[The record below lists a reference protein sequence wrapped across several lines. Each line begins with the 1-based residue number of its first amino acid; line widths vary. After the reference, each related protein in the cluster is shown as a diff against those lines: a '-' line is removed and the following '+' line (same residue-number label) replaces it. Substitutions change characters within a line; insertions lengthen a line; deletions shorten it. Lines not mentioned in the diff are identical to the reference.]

1 MFDRCV
7 GKTDWLRLKDN
18 TEERKMMNKKYYK
31 SMVGLLALVVA
42 IGTTAVAQDV
52 TNGNLTV
59 TNQLTVIGPD
69 SSTAG
74 ESRGIEGEAPIIID
88 QGDGTSLLFTR
99 SAAIVFTRTNEA
111 SGSVTADIN
120 GDVELT
126 ERVVSVE
133 TYRYSIYAEKL
144 IDNNTLVDIPR
155 EGLPSPL
162 YRAGSGG
169 SNSVGTILFN
179 FNNTAPITVDSS
191 EPDPADWSIPV
202 DALYPP
208 HKDLIADPIVYIRSG
223 GSLQVG
229 GNANVDGD
237 VDVGGALRVQGT
249 DVMGAI
255 GDAAA
260 LADLAAYDAAAL
272 SQPAE
277 EEAEAAPVASASV
290 DGFSISGLGVASGFT
305 GDNYVMSWSTS
316 AGKNYQIQSSVD
328 LETWEDVGL
337 VLTGNGSTMTWANA
351 IVDSQCYYRVI
362 ELD

>member
-1 MFDRCV
+1 MED
-7 GKTDWLRLKDN
+7 KSKLKIV
-18 TEERKMMNKKYYK
+18 
-31 SMVGLLALVVA
+31 SLLALAMA
-42 IGTTAVAQDV
+42 ISAGAVAQDATYGDLKV
-52 TNGNLTV
+52 TNEFTV
-59 TNQLTVIGPD
+59 VGED
-69 SSTAG
+69 FSTAG

-120 GDVELT
+120 GDVELK
-126 ERVVSVE
+126 ERAVSVE

-144 IDNNTLVDIPR
+144 IDNNTLVDVPR
-155 EGLPSPL
+155 DGLPSPL

-208 HKDLIADPIVYIRSG
+208 HKDLIAEPVVYIRSG

-237 VDVGGALRVQGT
+237 LDVGGALRVQGT
-249 DVMGAI
+249 DVMAEIGA
-255 GDAAA
+255 AAA

-272 SQPAE
+272 SEPAE
-277 EEAEAAPVASASV
+277 EEAEAAPVASDSV
-290 DGFSISGLGVASGFT
+290 DGFSSVTGLGVVSGFT

-328 LETWEDVGL
+328 LEAWEDVGL